1 MPIHFSPAEMLSRR
15 DRTAGTIAATGL
27 DALLMF
33 KQESM
38 YWLTGYDTFG
48 FSSFQ
53 CMVVTADG
61 RVSLLNRAP
70 DRGTAAYTSN
80 VTDVRCY
87 VDVEGMNPAVD
98 LRGMLDELGLAG
110 CRVGIELD
118 SYGLRAAH
126 WRLLEAEL
134 DGFLT
139 WADASTLVQELRR
152 VKSPQELAYT
162 RRAAVLADD
171 AWDVAV
177 DLAGPGASEAR
188 ILADMQGAVLG
199 GGGDYAGNEMIIGS
213 GPGALMV
220 RYTSG
225 RRNLDPVDQLTLEWC
240 GVERRYHAAMMRTLL
255 VGAASPEHLAMHDA
269 CHEALLACE
278 EVVRPGAT
286 LGDVFATHAR
296 ILDAAGYR
304 EHRLNACGY
313 GMGAVYAPVWTDWPM
328 LYEGNPL
335 GFEAN
340 HTFFLHMILLDFG
353 SQRAM
358 TLGHTVVVTDTGCER
373 LSRSDLGLVVV

>member
-1 MPIHFSPAEMLSRR
+1 
-15 DRTAGTIAATGL
+15 
-27 DALLMF
+27 
-33 KQESM
+33 
-38 YWLTGYDTFG
+38 
-48 FSSFQ
+48 
-53 CMVVTADG
+53 
-61 RVSLLNRAP
+61 
-70 DRGTAAYTSN
+70 
-80 VTDVRCY
+80 
-87 VDVEGMNPAVD
+87 MNPALD
-98 LRGMLDELGLAG
+98 LRDMLDDLGLAG
-110 CRVGIELD
+110 SSVGIELD

-152 VKSPQELAYT
+152 VKSPQEMAYT
-162 RRAAVLADD
+162 RRAAELADD

-177 DLAGPGASEAR
+177 GLAGPGVSEAR

-199 GGGDYAGNEMIIGS
+199 GGGDYAGNEMIVGS

-225 RRNLDPVDQLTLEWC
+225 RRDLDPVDQLTLEWC

-255 VGAASPEHLAMHDA
+255 VGEASPEHRAMHGA

-278 EVVRPGAT
+278 DVVRPGAT
-286 LGDVFATHAR
+286 LGEVFATHAR
-296 ILDAAGYR
+296 VLDRAGYR

-328 LYEGNPL
+328 IYEGNPL
-335 GFEAN
+335 VFEAG
-340 HTFFLHMILLDFG
+340 HVFFLHMILLDFG

-358 TLGHTVVVTDTGCER
+358 TLGHTVVVTDTGRER
-373 LSRSDLGLVVV
+373 LSRSDLDLVVA

>member
-1 MPIHFSPAEMLSRR
+1 MPIHFSPTEMLSRR

-87 VDVEGMNPAVD
+87 MDVDGMNPAVD
-98 LRGMLDELGLAG
+98 LRGMLDDLGLAG
-110 CRVGIELD
+110 SRVGIELD

-162 RRAAVLADD
+162 RRAAALADD

-225 RRNLDPVDQLTLEWC
+225 RRNLDAIDQLTLEWC

-328 LYEGNPL
+328 IYKGNPL
-335 GFEAN
+335 AFEAG
-340 HTFFLHMILLDFG
+340 HVFFLHMILLDFG
-353 SQRAM
+353 SQLAM

-373 LSRSDLGLVVV
+373 LSRSDLGLIVA

>member
-255 VGAASPEHLAMHDA
+255 VGAASPEHRAMHGA

-328 LYEGNPL
+328 IYEGNPL
-335 GFEAN
+335 AFEAG
-340 HTFFLHMILLDFG
+340 HVFFLHMILLDFG
-353 SQRAM
+353 SQLAM

-373 LSRSDLGLVVV
+373 LSRSDLGLIVV

>member
-328 LYEGNPL
+328 IYEGNPL
-335 GFEAN
+335 AFEAG
-340 HTFFLHMILLDFG
+340 HVFFLHMILLDFG
-353 SQRAM
+353 SQLAM

>member
-98 LRGMLDELGLAG
+98 LHGILDVLGLAG

-134 DGFLT
+134 DGFVT
-139 WADASTLVQELRR
+139 WTDASTLVQELRR

-162 RRAAVLADD
+162 RRAAELADD
-171 AWDVAV
+171 AWDVAM
-177 DLAGPGASEAR
+177 DQAGPGASEAR

-225 RRNLDPVDQLTLEWC
+225 RRELDAIDQLTLEWC

-255 VGAASPEHLAMHDA
+255 VGAASPEHRAMHGA

-313 GMGAVYAPVWTDWPM
+313 GMGAVYAPVWTDPPM

-335 GFEAN
+335 EFEAN
-340 HTFFLHMILLDFG
+340 HTFFLHMILLTHADKK
-353 SQRAM
+353 AM
-358 TLGHTVVVTDTGCER
+358 TLGHSVVVTDTGCER
-373 LSRSDLGLVVV
+373 LSRSSLDLVLA

>member
-1 MPIHFSPAEMLSRR
+1 MPIHFTPDEMLSRK
-15 DRTAGTIAATGL
+15 DRTAGSIRAAGL

-53 CMVVTADG
+53 CMVMTGEG
-61 RVSLLNRAP
+61 RIALLNRAP

-87 VDVEGMNPAVD
+87 VDVDGMNPALD
-98 LRGMLDELGLAG
+98 LRDMLDDLGLAG
-110 CRVGIELD
+110 SSVGIELD

-152 VKSPQELAYT
+152 VKSPQEMAYT
-162 RRAAVLADD
+162 RRAAELADD
-171 AWDVAV
+171 AWEVAV
-177 DLAGPGASEAR
+177 GLAGPGVSEAR

-199 GGGDYAGNEMIIGS
+199 GGGDYAGNEMIVGS

-225 RRNLDPVDQLTLEWC
+225 RRDLDPVDQLTLEWC

-255 VGAASPEHLAMHDA
+255 VGEASPEHRAMHSA
-269 CHEALLACE
+269 CHEALVACE
-278 EVVRPGAT
+278 DVVRPGAT
-286 LGDVFATHAR
+286 LGEVFATHAR
-296 ILDAAGYR
+296 VLDRAGYR

-328 LYEGNPL
+328 IYEGNPL
-335 GFEAN
+335 VFEAG
-340 HTFFLHMILLDFG
+340 HVFFLHMILLDFG

-373 LSRSDLGLVVV
+373 LSRSDLDLVVA

>member
-1 MPIHFSPAEMLSRR
+1 VPIHFTPEEMQDRK
-15 DRTAGTIAATGL
+15 DRTARAIAASGL

-53 CMVVTADG
+53 CMAMTADG
-61 RVSLLNRAP
+61 RIALLNRAP
-70 DRGTAAYTSN
+70 DRGTAAYTSD
-80 VTDVRCY
+80 VTDVRVY
-87 VDVEGMNPAVD
+87 VDVDGMDPTVD
-98 LRGMLDELGLAG
+98 LREMLADLGLAG
-110 CRVGIELD
+110 SRVGIELD
-118 SYGLRAAH
+118 SYGLRAVH
-126 WRLLEAEL
+126 WRMLEAKL
-134 DGFLT
+134 DGFLAWT
-139 WADASTLVQELRR
+139 DASTLVQELRR

-162 RRAAVLADD
+162 RRAAELADD

-177 DLAGPGASEAR
+177 DLAGVGVSEAR

-199 GGGDYAGNEMIIGS
+199 GGGDYAGNEMIVGS

-225 RRNLDPVDQLTLEWC
+225 RRDLDPVDQLTLEWC

-255 VGAASPEHLAMHDA
+255 VGEASPEHRAMHGA

-278 EVVRPGAT
+278 DVVRPGAT
-286 LGDVFATHAR
+286 LGEVFATHAR
-296 ILDAAGYR
+296 VLDRAGYR

-328 LYEGNPL
+328 IYEGNPL
-335 GFEAN
+335 VFEAG
-340 HTFFLHMILLDFG
+340 HVFFLHMILLDFG

-373 LSRSDLGLVVV
+373 LSRSDLDLVVA

>member
-1 MPIHFSPAEMLSRR
+1 
-15 DRTAGTIAATGL
+15 
-27 DALLMF
+27 
-33 KQESM
+33 
-38 YWLTGYDTFG
+38 
-48 FSSFQ
+48 
-53 CMVVTADG
+53 
-61 RVSLLNRAP
+61 
-70 DRGTAAYTSN
+70 
-80 VTDVRCY
+80 
-87 VDVEGMNPAVD
+87 
-98 LRGMLDELGLAG
+98 
-110 CRVGIELD
+110 
-118 SYGLRAAH
+118 
-126 WRLLEAEL
+126 
-134 DGFLT
+134 
-139 WADASTLVQELRR
+139 
-152 VKSPQELAYT
+152 
-162 RRAAVLADD
+162 
-171 AWDVAV
+171 
-177 DLAGPGASEAR
+177 
-188 ILADMQGAVLG
+188 
-199 GGGDYAGNEMIIGS
+199 MIIGS

-225 RRNLDPVDQLTLEWC
+225 RRDLDAIDQLTLEWC

-255 VGAASPEHLAMHDA
+255 VGAASPEHRAMHGA

-328 LYEGNPL
+328 IYEGNPL
-335 GFEAN
+335 VFEAG
-340 HTFFLHMILLDFG
+340 HVFFLHMILLDFG

>member
-1 MPIHFSPAEMLSRR
+1 VPIHFTPEEMQDRK
-15 DRTAGTIAATGL
+15 DRTARAIAASGL

-53 CMVVTADG
+53 CMAMTAGG
-61 RVSLLNRAP
+61 RIALLNRAP
-70 DRGTAAYTSN
+70 DRGTAAYTSD
-80 VTDVRCY
+80 VTDVRVY
-87 VDVEGMNPAVD
+87 VDVDGMDPTVD
-98 LRGMLDELGLAG
+98 LREMLADLGLAG
-110 CRVGIELD
+110 SRVGIELD
-118 SYGLRAAH
+118 SYGLRAVH
-126 WRLLEAEL
+126 WRMLEAKL
-134 DGFLT
+134 DGFLAWT
-139 WADASTLVQELRR
+139 DASTLVQELRR

-162 RRAAVLADD
+162 RRAAELADD

-177 DLAGPGASEAR
+177 DLAGVGVSEAR

-220 RYTSG
+220 RYVTG
-225 RRNLDPVDQLTLEWC
+225 RRQLDPVDQLTLEWC

-255 VGAASPEHLAMHDA
+255 VGEASPEHRAMHAA

-278 EVVRPGAT
+278 EAVRPGAT
-286 LGDVFATHAR
+286 LGEVFTTHAR
-296 ILDAAGYR
+296 VLDGAGYQK
-304 EHRLNACGY
+304 HRLNACGY

-328 LYEGNPL
+328 IYEGNPL
-335 GFEAN
+335 AFQPG
-340 HTFFLHMILLDFG
+340 HVFFLHMILLDFDAG
-353 SQRAM
+353 RAM
-358 TLGHTVVVTDTGCER
+358 TLGHSVVVTDGGCTR
-373 LSRSDLGLVVV
+373 LSRSDLDLVVR

>member
-1 MPIHFSPAEMLSRR
+1 MLV
-15 DRTAGTIAATGL
+15 
-27 DALLMF
+27 F

-48 FSSFQ
+48 FSMFQ
-53 CMVVTADG
+53 CLVMTADG
-61 RVSLLNRAP
+61 RIALLTRAP
-70 DRGTAAYTSN
+70 DYGTAFYTSDIE
-80 VTDVRCY
+80 DVRIW
-87 VDVEGMNPAVD
+87 VDVEGMNPAMD
-98 LRGMLDELGLAG
+98 LRAMLDDLGLG
-110 CRVGIELD
+110 GSRVGIELD
-118 SYGLRAAH
+118 SYGLRALM
-126 WRLLEAEL
+126 WRLVEAEL
-134 DGFLT
+134 EGFLAWDDT
-139 WADASTLVQELRR
+139 STLVQELRR

-225 RRNLDPVDQLTLEWC
+225 RRVLDPVDQLTLEWC

-278 EVVRPGAT
+278 EVVR
-286 LGDVFATHAR
+286 H
-296 ILDAAGYR
+296 
-304 EHRLNACGY
+304 
-313 GMGAVYAPVWTDWPM
+313 
-328 LYEGNPL
+328 
-335 GFEAN
+335 
-340 HTFFLHMILLDFG
+340 
-353 SQRAM
+353 
-358 TLGHTVVVTDTGCER
+358 
-373 LSRSDLGLVVV
+373 

>member
-1 MPIHFSPAEMLSRR
+1 MPIHFTPDEMLSRR
-15 DRTAGTIAATGL
+15 DRTAGSIRAAGL

-53 CMVVTADG
+53 CMVMTGDG
-61 RVSLLNRAP
+61 RVALLNRAP

-87 VDVEGMNPAVD
+87 VDVDGMNPALD
-98 LRGMLDELGLAG
+98 LRDMLDDLGLAG
-110 CRVGIELD
+110 SSVGIELD

-139 WADASTLVQELRR
+139 WADTSTLVQELRR
-152 VKSPQELAYT
+152 VKSPQEMAYT
-162 RRAAVLADD
+162 RRAAELADD
-171 AWDVAV
+171 AWEVAV
-177 DLAGPGASEAR
+177 GLAGPGVSEAR

-199 GGGDYAGNEMIIGS
+199 GGGDYAGNEMIVGS

-225 RRNLDPVDQLTLEWC
+225 RRDLDPVDQLTLEWC

-255 VGAASPEHLAMHDA
+255 VGEASPEHRAMHGA
-269 CHEALLACE
+269 CHEALVACE
-278 EVVRPGAT
+278 DVVRPGAT
-286 LGDVFATHAR
+286 LGEVFATHAR
-296 ILDAAGYR
+296 VLDRAGYR

-328 LYEGNPL
+328 IYEGNPL
-335 GFEAN
+335 AFEAG
-340 HTFFLHMILLDFG
+340 HVFFLHMILLDFG
-353 SQRAM
+353 SQLAM

-373 LSRSDLGLVVV
+373 LSRSDLGLIVA